1 MLALKD
7 ETFEGT
13 FPFAPH
19 YHSIEGVDMHFV
31 DEGSGEP
38 MVMVHGDPTW
48 GYLYRNFIP
57 VLSQRRRCV
66 VPDQMGMGKSANPQE
81 RSFYR
86 LQQHRANLE
95 TLLLHLDLHDITLVL
110 HDWGGPVGLGV
121 ATRHPE
127 RIKRLVLMNTWAF
140 VPWPGGPFPRLLEL
154 IRSERGEAF
163 VLQKN
168 GYLEPALR
176 GTTYHSEQLTKI
188 VMEAYRAPYPT
199 PESRL
204 ALLCWSRDIPVQET
218 DVSYAEM
225 KQIEQGLSQFSRIPI
240 LLVWGMKDPVLSVS
254 VLHRWQQ
261 LYPHATTHELEDASH
276 FLQEDAPERIVQWI
290 EAFLEA
296 DP

>member
-38 MVMVHGDPTW
+38 VVMVHGDPTW

-81 RSFYR
+81 RSLYR

-95 TLLLHLDLHDITLVL
+95 ALLLHLDLHDITLVL

-140 VPWPGGPFPRLLEL
+140 APWPGGPFPRLLEL

-225 KQIEQGLSQFSRIPI
+225 KQIEQGLSQFSRTPI

-276 FLQEDAPERIVQWI
+276 FLQEDAPERVVQWI
-290 EAFLEA
+290 EAFLDA
-296 DP
+296 NP

>member
-276 FLQEDAPERIVQWI
+276 FLQEDAPERVVQWI
-290 EAFLEA
+290 EAFLDA
-296 DP
+296 NP

>member
-38 MVMVHGDPTW
+38 VVMVHGDPTW

-81 RSFYR
+81 RSLYR

-95 TLLLHLDLHDITLVL
+95 ALLLHLDLHDITLVL

-140 VPWPGGPFPRLLEL
+140 APWPGGPFPRLLEL

-276 FLQEDAPERIVQWI
+276 FLQEDAPERVVQWI
-290 EAFLEA
+290 EAFLDA
-296 DP
+296 NP

>member
-38 MVMVHGDPTW
+38 VVMVHGDPTW

-81 RSFYR
+81 RSLYR

-95 TLLLHLDLHDITLVL
+95 ALLLHLDLHDITLVL

-225 KQIEQGLSQFSRIPI
+225 KQIEQGLSQFSRTPI

-276 FLQEDAPERIVQWI
+276 FLQEDAPERVVQWI
-290 EAFLEA
+290 EAFLDA
-296 DP
+296 NP